1 MKQLTLTNEQTGV
14 FALALGHMLHAGI
27 GIADGLVLLGQ
38 DEKDTVRHQM
48 LLDMADRVDG
58 GEPLSAALKQA
69 GCFPGYVCTLIGVG
83 ERVGGLEETLMALAD
98 YYDTRGRLERQ
109 LRNTL
114 VYPAVLLSVLLG
126 VLAVLLIWVL
136 PVFDQVYAR
145 LGSHLTG
152 VAGGLMAFGS
162 ALGQCL
168 PVLLGI
174 FAAAGICCLVP
185 SVRRKVSAF
194 FQRYLGDHGVFRVQN
209 EARFFQVLTL
219 CIRSG
224 MTEREA
230 AALAECASP
239 APGFKSRCG
248 HCLENLEAGE
258 RLSAALGRSGLLN
271 PSRCR
276 LLEAGERAGRMD
288 AVMGRISRQLMEE
301 SEAALVRLT
310 AKVEPAMVTV
320 ACVLIG
326 VVLLSVMLPLMH
338 IMAAI
343 G

>member
-1 MKQLTLTNEQTGV
+1 MKQLILTNEQTGA
-14 FALALGHMLHAGI
+14 FALALGHMLRAGI

-38 DEKDTVRHQM
+38 DEKDAARHQM

-58 GEPLSAALKQA
+58 GEPLSVALKCA
-69 GCFPGYVCTLIGVG
+69 GCFPGYVCTLIEIGEHVG
-83 ERVGGLEETLMALAD
+83 SLEETLTALAD

-109 LRNTL
+109 LRNAL
-114 VYPAVLLSVLLG
+114 VYPAVLLGVLLSVLT
-126 VLAVLLIWVL
+126 VLLIWVL
-136 PVFDQVYAR
+136 PVFDQVYAQ

-152 VAGGLMAFGS
+152 FAEGLMAFGA
-162 ALGQCL
+162 ALKKGL

-174 FAAAGICCLVP
+174 LAAAGICCLIP
-185 SVRRKVSAF
+185 GVRRKTTGF
-194 FQRYLGDHGVFRVQN
+194 FQKYLADCGIFRIQN
-209 EARFFQVLTL
+209 AARFFQILTL

-230 AALAECASP
+230 AVLAERISAAS
-239 APGFKSRCG
+239 GFQNRCR
-248 HCLENLEAGE
+248 HCMDSLDAGE
-258 RLSAALGRSGLLN
+258 RLSAALERSGLLN

-276 LLEAGERAGRMD
+276 LLEIGERTGQLD
-288 AVMGRISRQLMEE
+288 AVMDRIARQLMEE
-301 SEAALVRLT
+301 SEDALVRMA
-310 AKVEPAMVTV
+310 AKIEPAMVTA

-326 VVLLSVMLPLMH
+326 GVLLSVMLPLMH